1 MVLFSVI
8 LNIVIMITSYIII
21 RLFFKHIHEQ
31 NMVIESYRIQASY
44 QTEKIRQKNLKI
56 KELEKNIE
64 VIE

>member
-21 RLFFKHIHEQ
+21 RLLFKHIHEQ